1 MSTVSRLNWNVG
13 FSGGRKISR
22 PRDKPLKY
30 RQEPMT
36 NSAQARGCKAST
48 LITVPSPPQVFPSM
62 LFIGFLHSL
71 FMEAA

>member
-36 NSAQARGCKAST
+36 NSAQARG
-48 LITVPSPPQVFPSM
+48 VQ
-62 LFIGFLHSL
+62 G
-71 FMEAA
+71 